1 MITEYLQG
9 VGKGIALEYV
19 EKKVWRTF
27 FGWALGPAWR
37 LHTGAVGIAQ
47 HLVLLSCKRRD
58 KTNATAHFPKPTMR
72 PEIEQELSHTL
83 LTELLAYQFASPV
96 RWIETQDVFLKQ
108 HNTERVVEIGPSPT
122 LAGMATRTINSKYES
137 YDAALSLQRQV
148 LCYAKDAKEIYYT
161 PDPPAPEPEAPAAA
175 PAEAAPA
182 AAAAPVAAPV
192 AAAPAPAAPAGAAA
206 AIPDEPVSA
215 KLLLHVLVAQKLKK
229 PLDAI
234 PLSKAI
240 KDLVNGKSTVQN
252 EILGD
257 LGKEFGSTPEKPED
271 TPLEELAEQF
281 QDTFAGSLGKTS
293 TSLIGRLMSSKMPG
307 GFSVTNARKYLESR
321 FGLGSGRQDSVLL
334 VALTQEPAARLG
346 SEAEAKEFLDTVANK
361 YASVAGIS
369 LASAAASSAGGAAG
383 GAVIDSAALDA
394 MTAEQRTLAKQQLEV
409 LARYLQVDLNKGEKS
424 FIKEKDAS
432 AVLQK
437 QLDLWEEEHG
447 EFYAKGIT
455 PTFSPLKSRTYDS
468 YWNWARQDVLS
479 MYFDIIFGKLTSVD
493 RETIQQCIQIM
504 NRANPTLIK
513 FMQYHIDHTPEVKG
527 ETYQLAKKLGQQ
539 LIDNCKQLI
548 DVDPVYKDVSM
559 ITGPKTTV
567 DAKGKIKYAEVNKD
581 SVRKFEQYVYEMAQG
596 GEMTKQKA
604 QPTIQEDL
612 ARVYKAITKQAAL
625 SKSTKLEFQKLYND
639 LVSYVEE
646 SKEIETSQS
655 TKAALQASSSGTA
668 TPTEDDEPTT
678 SDDEIASLPDKTSIL
693 QPVSFTIPPETIPF
707 LHLKKKQ
714 GEEWQYDHSY
724 SATYL
729 DGLESAAVNGLTF
742 KDKYVL
748 VTGAGAGS
756 IGAEVLQ
763 GLISGGAKVIVT
775 TSRFS
780 KKVTEY
786 YQQMYSRYGATGSTL
801 IVVPFNQ
808 GSKKDVEALID
819 YIYNDTKQ
827 GGLGWDL
834 DAVIPFAA
842 IPENGNGIDNIDS
855 RSELA
860 HRIMLTNLL
869 RLLGRIKT
877 RKLSETRPAQVI
889 LPLSPNH
896 GTFGFDGLYSESKI
910 SLETL
915 FNRWYSEDW
924 AHKLTV
930 CGAVIGWTRGTGL
943 MSGNNI
949 IAEGIEKMGV
959 RTFSQKEMAF
969 NILGLLTPQIVQ
981 LCQREPVMADLNGGL
996 QFLDNLKEF
1005 TTKLRT
1011 DLMDTADIRRAVS
1024 IESSIEQK
1032 VINGDNVDS
1041 QYNRVKV
1048 QPRANMKFEFPELKS
1063 HAEIK
1068 SIAPDLEGMLDL
1080 ESLIVVTGFA
1090 EVGPWG
1096 NARTRWEMEAHGE
1109 FSLEGCIEMAW
1120 IMGLIKYHNGNL
1132 KGKPYSGWIDAKT
1145 QQPVDDKDIKAKYE
1159 EEILEHS
1166 GIRLVEPELFHGYN
1180 PEKKTF
1186 IQEVVIQHDLEPFE
1200 TSKETAEQYKHEHGD
1215 KCEIFEIEESG
1226 EYTVKILKGATLYVP
1241 KALRFDR
1248 LVAGQIPTGWDA
1260 RTYGIPEDTINQ
1272 VDPITLYV
1280 LVSTVEALLSAGVTD
1295 PYEFYKYVH
1304 VSEVG
1309 NCSGSGMGGVSALRG
1324 MFKDRYADKPVQND
1338 ILQESFINT
1347 MSAWVNM
1354 LLLSSSGPIK
1364 TPVGACATAVESVDT
1379 GIETIQAGKA
1389 KIVIVG
1395 GYDDF
1400 QEEGSYEFANM
1411 NATSNAI
1418 EEFEHGR
1425 TPKEMSRPT
1434 TTTRNGFMEAQG
1446 SGIQVLMT
1454 ADLALRMGVPIYAVL
1469 ALTATATD
1477 KIGRSVPAP
1486 GKGILTTAREHH
1498 GDLKYPSPMLNIK
1511 YRARQLKQRLAQIT
1525 AWEESEIDYLH
1536 EEADLA
1542 REEYGADFSIS
1553 DFLGERTESIHRE
1566 AKRQIADAKKQWGNN
1581 FYKADPRIAP
1591 LRGALAAFNLTIDDL
1606 GVASFH
1612 GTSTVANDKNESATI
1627 NAMMKHLGRTEG
1639 NPIFG
1644 VFQKYLTGHPK
1655 GAAGA
1660 WMLNGA
1666 IQILQTGIVPGNR
1679 NADNVD
1685 KVLEDFEYVL
1695 YPSRSIQTDGIKAV
1709 SVTSFGFGQ
1718 KGAQAVVVHPD
1729 YLYAVLDRATYEDY
1743 AVRVSARNKKA
1754 YRYMHNAITR
1764 NTMFVAKDHAPYA
1777 DNLEQPV
1784 YLDPLARVEEGKE
1797 LTFSNKSVQAKNYVS
1812 STADSTAKALASLN
1826 KSSKGVGVDVE
1837 LLSAVNIDN
1846 ETFIERNFTAAEI
1859 EYASRSSFPQATYT
1873 GTWSAKEAV
1882 FKALGVKSQGAGA
1895 ALVDIEIV
1903 RDANGAPKVVLNGAA
1918 AEAASKAGVK
1928 SVSVSISHDDFQATA
1943 VALSEFV

>member
-1 MITEYLQG
+1 
-9 VGKGIALEYV
+9 
-19 EKKVWRTF
+19 
-27 FGWALGPAWR
+27 
-37 LHTGAVGIAQ
+37 
-47 HLVLLSCKRRD
+47 
-58 KTNATAHFPKPTMR
+58 MR

-96 RWIETQDVFLKQ
+96 RWIETQDVFLQQ

-122 LAGMATRTINSKYES
+122 LAGMATRTIKAKYES

-148 LCYAKDAKEIYYT
+148 LCYSKDAKEIYYT
-161 PDPPAPEPEAPAAA
+161 PDPADIAPPAKEEAA
-175 PAEAAPA
+175 PAAPA
-182 AAAAPVAAPV
+182 AAAPVAAAAAAPV
-192 AAAPAPAAPAGAAA
+192 AAAPAPAAAGPAAS
-206 AIPDEPVSA
+206 IPDEPVTA

-229 PLDAI
+229 PLEAV

-281 QDTFAGSLGKTS
+281 QDTFNGQLGKTS
-293 TSLIGRLMSSKMPG
+293 SSLISRLISSKMPG
-307 GFSVTNARKYLESR
+307 GFSITVARKYLESR
-321 FGLGSGRQDSVLL
+321 YGLGAGRQDSVLL
-334 VALTQEPAARLG
+334 IALTNEPANRLG
-346 SEAEAKEFLDTVANK
+346 SEADAKAFLDSVANK
-361 YASVAGIS
+361 YASTAGIS
-369 LASAAASSAGGAAG
+369 LSSAAAAGGSAGGAG

-394 MTAEQRTLAKQQLEV
+394 LTAENKKLAKQQLET
-409 LARYLQVDLNKGEKS
+409 LARYLQVDLNKGAKS
-424 FIKEKDAS
+424 FIKEKEAS
-432 AVLQK
+432 VVLQ
-437 QLDLWEEEHG
+437 QELDLWEAEHG
-447 EFYAKGIT
+447 EFYANGIK
-455 PTFSPLKSRTYDS
+455 PTFSSKKSRTYDS

-479 MYFDIIFGKLTSVD
+479 MYYDIIFGKLNSID

-504 NRANPTLIK
+504 NRSNPTLIK
-513 FMQYHIDHTPEVKG
+513 FMQYHIDHVPEYKG
-527 ETYQLAKKLGQQ
+527 ETYNLAKKLGQQ
-539 LIDNCKQLI
+539 LIDNCKQTLGI
-548 DVDPVYKDVSM
+548 DPVYKDVSK

-567 DAKGKIKYAEVNKD
+567 DAKGTIVYEEANKD
-581 SVRKFEQYVYEMAQG
+581 AVRKFEQYVYEMAQG
-596 GEMTKQKA
+596 GKMTKIE

-612 ARVYKAITKQAAL
+612 ARVYKAITKQA
-625 SKSTKLEFQKLYND
+625 SKNDKLELQKLYD
-639 LVSYVEE
+639 QLIKVVE
-646 SKEIETSQS
+646 SSSEIETQ
-655 TKAALQASSSGTA
+655 QATNTILGATGNS
-668 TPTEDDEPTT
+668 TPTDEDELSTASD
-678 SDDEIASLPDKTSIL
+678 DDEIASLPDKTSIL
-693 QPVSFTIPPETIPF
+693 QPVSSTIPSETLPF
-707 LHLKKKQ
+707 LHIKKKN
-714 GEEWQYDHSY
+714 GDVWEYNRKLS
-724 SATYL
+724 SVYL
-729 DGLESAAVNGLTF
+729 DGLESAAINGLTF

-748 VTGAGAGS
+748 VTGAGVGS
-756 IGAEVLQ
+756 IGAEILQ

-786 YQQMYSRYGATGSTL
+786 YQNMYARFGAAGSTL

-808 GSKKDVEALID
+808 GSKQDVDALIN
-819 YIYNDTKQ
+819 YIYDEPKK

-834 DAVIPFAA
+834 DAIIPFAA
-842 IPENGNGIDNIDS
+842 IPENGNGLDNIDS
-855 RSELA
+855 KSEFA

-869 RLLGRIKT
+869 RLLGAVKT
-877 RKLSETRPAQVI
+877 RKVTDTRPAQCI

-924 AHKLTV
+924 AQKLTI

-943 MSGNNI
+943 MSANNM
-949 IAEGIEKMGV
+949 IAEGIEQLGV

-981 LCQREPVMADLNGGL
+981 LCQEEPVMADLNGGL
-996 QFLDNLKEF
+996 QFIENLKDF
-1005 TTKLRT
+1005 TSKLRS
-1011 DLMDTADIRRAVS
+1011 DLTENAEIRRAVS
-1024 IESSIEQK
+1024 IEASIEQK
-1032 VINGDNVDS
+1032 VVNGDNVDANYS
-1041 QYNRVKV
+1041 KVVV
-1048 QPRANMKFEFPELKS
+1048 QPRSNLKFEFPGLKTYE
-1063 HAEIK
+1063 EIK
-1068 SIAPDLEGMLDL
+1068 KLSPDLEGMLDL
-1080 ESLIVVTGFA
+1080 DSVIVVTGFS

-1096 NARTRWEMEAHGE
+1096 NSRTRWEMEAYGE
-1109 FSLEGCIEMAW
+1109 FSLEGAIEMAW

-1145 QQPVDDKDIKAKYE
+1145 QTPVDDKEIKSKYE
-1159 EEILEHS
+1159 EQIIDHA
-1166 GIRLVEPELFHGYN
+1166 GIRLIEPELFHGYDPN
-1180 PEKKTF
+1180 KKQL
-1186 IQEVVIQHDLEPFE
+1186 IQEVVIESDMEPFE
-1200 TSKETAEQYKHEHGD
+1200 ASKETAEQYKHEHGD

-1226 EYTVKILKGATLYVP
+1226 EYTVRLLKGATLYVP

-1260 RTYGIPEDTINQ
+1260 RTYGISEDTINQ

-1280 LVSTVEALLSAGVTD
+1280 LVSTVEALLSSGVTD

-1364 TPVGACATAVESVDT
+1364 TPVGACATAVESVDI
-1379 GIETIQAGKA
+1379 GIETILSGKA
-1389 KIVIVG
+1389 KIVLVG

-1411 NATSNAI
+1411 KATSNAI

-1446 SGIQVLMT
+1446 AGIQVIMG
-1454 ADLALRMGVPIYAVL
+1454 AGLAIKMGVPIHGVL
-1469 ALTATATD
+1469 AMTATATD

-1498 GDLKYPSPMLNIK
+1498 GSLKYKSPTLDIK
-1511 YRARQLKQRLAQIT
+1511 YRSRQLKQRLSQIKN
-1525 AWEESEIDYLH
+1525 WEESEISYLND
-1536 EEADLA
+1536 EAALVK
-1542 REEYGADFSIS
+1542 EEYGTEFSEADF
-1553 DFLGERTESIHRE
+1553 LKERTEEINRE
-1566 AKRQIADAKKQWGNN
+1566 VQRQITDAKKQWGNN
-1581 FYKADPRIAP
+1581 FYKSDPRIAP

-1627 NAMMKHLGRTEG
+1627 NSMMKHLGRTEG
-1639 NPIFG
+1639 NPVFG
-1644 VFQKYLTGHPK
+1644 VFQKFLTGHPK

-1666 IQILQTGIVPGNR
+1666 LQILNTGLVPGNR

-1685 KVLEDFEYVL
+1685 QKLEEFDYVL

-1718 KGAQAVVVHPD
+1718 KGAQAIVIHPD
-1729 YLYAVLDRATYEDY
+1729 YLYAVLDQRTYESY
-1743 AVRVSARNKKA
+1743 AERVSARNKRT

-1764 NTMFVAKDHAPYA
+1764 NTMFVAKDKPPYA
-1777 DNLEQPV
+1777 DELEQSV
-1784 YLDPLARVEEGKE
+1784 YLDPLARIEDSKKSQSG
-1797 LTFSNKSVQAKNYVS
+1797 LTFSAKSIQSDKSYVGAS
-1812 STADSTAKALASLN
+1812 ATATAKALSSLN

-1837 LLSAVNIDN
+1837 LLSAINLEN
-1846 ETFIERNFTAAEI
+1846 ETFIERNFTTAER
-1859 EYASRSSFPQATYT
+1859 EYCAKAPSSQASFT

-1882 FKALGVKSQGAGA
+1882 FKALGVESKGAGA
-1895 ALVDIEIV
+1895 SLIDIEIT
-1903 RDANGAPKVVLNGAA
+1903 RDTKGAPQVVLHGEAKAA
-1918 AEAASKAGVK
+1918 ATKAGVK
-1928 SVSVSISHDDFQATA
+1928 NVSVSISHDDYQATA
-1943 VALSEFV
+1943 VALSEF